1 MATIKDVAKAAG
13 VSVATVSRVINN
25 AENVREETKK
35 AVEQAI
41 ESLHYSPNGLG
52 RNLRRLETKRILVLL
67 NTISNQFFSRVVKGI
82 EDCAREENYTV
93 VICTTRGN
101 RKNLNDSIAL
111 LQSRVVDGAIF
122 MTREMPEE
130 EFSSLCKTYPIICA
144 CEPWKGKAAPR
155 VGIDDFTASF
165 DAVEFLIH
173 QGKERIALFEG
184 GKGSHSSYLREQG
197 YREALKK
204 HRIPLDAALLFQ
216 EGYTYNAGIRAVDRM
231 LMLEKFPQAIF
242 AFADSTA
249 IGAIKRL
256 HERGI
261 SVPGDISVMGFDNTA
276 VSEMCLP
283 SITTVAQPQYEIGWK
298 AMELLINKLNGV
310 HKLKNIILP
319 HRLIQRDSVQ

>member
-1 MATIKDVAKAAG
+1 MATIKDVAKVAG

-25 AENVREETKK
+25 AENVKEETKS
-35 AVEQAI
+35 AVEKAI
-41 ESLHYSPNGLG
+41 QTLHYSPNGLG

-82 EDCAREENYTV
+82 EDKAREENYTV
-93 VICTTRGN
+93 MICTTRGN

-111 LQSRVVDGAIF
+111 LRSKVVDGAIV
-122 MTREMPEE
+122 MTREMPED
-130 EFSSLCKTYPIICA
+130 EFASLCRVYPIVCA
-144 CEPWKGKAAPR
+144 CEPWEGNAAPR

-173 QGKERIALFEG
+173 HGKEKIALFEG
-184 GKGSHSSYLREQG
+184 GKGSYSSYLRELG

-204 HRIPLDAALLFQ
+204 HGIPIEEALLFQ
-216 EGYTYNAGIRAVDRM
+216 EGYTYNAGIRGIDKLLQQRE
-231 LMLEKFPQAIF
+231 LPQAIF

-249 IGAIKRL
+249 IGAVKRL
-256 HERGI
+256 SEKGI
-261 SVPGDISVMGFDNTA
+261 SVPEDISVMGFDNTA

-298 AMELLINKLNGV
+298 AMELLSSQLNGV
-310 HKLKNIILP
+310 PKLKSITLP
-319 HRLIQRDSVQ
+319 HRLIQRDSVK